1 MIFIHISGNYQT
13 LLTIMMDNI
22 FPKLHKEGYK
32 FLAISIII
40 TFIVWLFS
48 NFLTIIMLLIT
59 VWVYYFFRDP
69 ERVIIYD
76 NSYLVSPA
84 DGLVTDISEIN
95 GPEELGLEN
104 NKYTRISI
112 FMNVFNCHVN
122 RTPIEGKV
130 EEIFYKPGKFF
141 NASLDKA
148 SKENE
153 RNYYKILST
162 KNEEIIIVQIAGLIA
177 RRIVCEVSK
186 DQNLKQGDRIGMIRF
201 GSRVD
206 IFFKN
211 KKILT
216 KSGQNVVAGESLL
229 AKE

>member
-1 MIFIHISGNYQT
+1 
-13 LLTIMMDNI
+13 MMDNI

-48 NFLTIIMLLIT
+48 NFLTFIMLLIT

-69 ERVIIYD
+69 DRVIIND

-162 KNEEIIIVQIAGLIA
+162 KGEEVIIVQIAGLIA
-177 RRIVCEVSK
+177 RRIICEVSK

-206 IFFKN
+206 LFIKN

-216 KSGQNVVAGESLL
+216 KIGQNVVAGESLL

>member
-1 MIFIHISGNYQT
+1 MI
-13 LLTIMMDNI
+13 DKV
-22 FPKLHKEGYK
+22 FPKVHNEGYK
-32 FLAISIII
+32 FLVIFGVI
-40 TFIVWLFS
+40 TLIFYFIN
-48 NFLTIIMLLIT
+48 NFLGLIGLVLTI
-59 VWVYYFFRDP
+59 WCYYFFRDP
-69 ERVIIYD
+69 ERISIND

-84 DGLVTDISEIN
+84 DGLITDISEIN

-104 NKYTRISI
+104 KKFTRVSI

-122 RTPIEGKV
+122 RIPIDGKI

-153 RNYYKILST
+153 RNYYKILSS
-162 KNEEIIIVQIAGLIA
+162 KGEEIIIVQIAGLIA
-177 RRIVCEVSK
+177 RRIVCEVNK
-186 DQNLKQGDRIGMIRF
+186 EQDLKQGDRIGMIRF

-206 IFFKN
+206 LLFNN

-216 KSGQNVVAGESLL
+216 KLGQNVVAGESLL

>member
-1 MIFIHISGNYQT
+1 
-13 LLTIMMDNI
+13 MMDNI

-48 NFLTIIMLLIT
+48 NFLTFIMLLIT

-69 ERVIIYD
+69 DRVVIND

-104 NKYTRISI
+104 DKYTRISI

-122 RTPIEGKV
+122 RTPTEGKV

-162 KNEEIIIVQIAGLIA
+162 KGEEIIIVQIAGLIA
-177 RRIVCEVSK
+177 RRIICEVSK

-206 IFFKN
+206 LFFKN

-216 KSGQNVVAGESLL
+216 KIGQNVVAGESLL